1 MLDRNMPTDNAMT
14 TKPIKLS
21 ALKTACKSCNLHD
34 LCLPLGLDLDDIDA
48 LDDIIKRRK
57 PLQKGEFLFQNGNEF
72 NAIYAVRSGSIKT
85 YTESEQGD
93 EQITGLYL
101 SGELLGLDALH
112 SHHYLCSAIALE
124 TTSLCEIPFNVL
136 EELSKKVPTLNHQ
149 LLRIMSKEIASDQ
162 TLLMLM
168 AQKNAEERLAAFL
181 VNLSSRLKL
190 RNFSETEFYL
200 SMSRKDIGN
209 YLGLTIE
216 TISRT
221 FSRFQSNGLLTTQR
235 KYVNILRLNELK
247 AIAGLSENCT
257 IQPQADFAAK

>member
-1 MLDRNMPTDNAMT
+1 MATQ
-14 TKPIKLS
+14 PIKLT

-34 LCLPLGLDLDDIDA
+34 LCLPLGLDLADIDA
-48 LDDIIKRRK
+48 LDNIIKRRK
-57 PLQKGEFLFQNGNEF
+57 PLQKGEYLFHNGTDF
-72 NAIYAVRSGSIKT
+72 HAIYAVRSGSIKT

-101 SGELLGLDALH
+101 PGELLGLDAIH
-112 SHHYLCSAIALE
+112 NHQHPCSAIALE
-124 TTSLCEIPFNVL
+124 TTSLCEIPFGTL
-136 EELSKKVPTLNHQ
+136 EELSEKVPNLNHQ
-149 LLRIMSKEIASDQ
+149 LFRIMSKEIASDQ

-181 VNLSSRLKL
+181 VNLSSRLKQ
-190 RNFSETEFYL
+190 RNFSETEFFL

-221 FSRFQSNGLLTTQR
+221 FSRFQSEGLLTTQR
-235 KYVNILRLNELK
+235 KYVNILKLHDLK
-247 AIAGLSENCT
+247 AIAGL
-257 IQPQADFAAK
+257 AAECSIHDKPDTAAN

>member
-1 MLDRNMPTDNAMT
+1 MT

-34 LCLPLGLDLDDIDA
+34 LCLPLGMDLHDIDA
-48 LDDIIKRRK
+48 LDSIIKRRK
-57 PLQKGEFLFQNGNEF
+57 PLQKGEYLFHNSDNF
-72 NAIYAVRSGSIKT
+72 TSIYAVRSGSIKT

-101 SGELLGLDALH
+101 PGELLGLDAIH
-112 SHHYLCSAIALE
+112 SHIHPCSAIALE
-124 TTSLCEIPFNVL
+124 TTSLCEIPFNIL
-136 EELSKKVPTLNHQ
+136 EDLSEKVPSLNHQ
-149 LLRIMSKEIASDQ
+149 LFRIMSKEIASDQ

-181 VNLSSRLKL
+181 VNLSSRLKQRQL
-190 RNFSETEFYL
+190 SETEFYL
-200 SMSRKDIGN
+200 SLSRKDIGN

-221 FSRFQSNGLLTTQR
+221 FSRFQNDGLLTTQR
-235 KYVNILRLNELK
+235 KYVNILKLQELK
-247 AIAGLSENCT
+247 NIAGLSVLCNKH
-257 IQPQADFAAK
+257 PDSAAN

>member
-1 MLDRNMPTDNAMT
+1 MT

-21 ALKTACKSCNLHD
+21 ALKTACKNCNLHD
-34 LCLPLGLDLDDIDA
+34 LCLPLGMDLSDIDS
-48 LDDIIKRRK
+48 LDEIIKRRK
-57 PLQKGEFLFQNGNEF
+57 PLQKGEYLFHSNTEF
-72 NAIYAVRSGSIKT
+72 NSIYAVRSGSIKT

-101 SGELLGLDALH
+101 PGELLGLDAIH
-112 SHHYLCSAIALE
+112 SHQHPCSAIALE
-124 TTSLCEIPFNVL
+124 TTSLCEIPFNNL
-136 EELSKKVPTLNHQ
+136 EELSEKIPSLNHQ
-149 LLRIMSKEIASDQ
+149 LFRIMSKEIASDQ

-181 VNLSSRLKL
+181 VNLSSRLKQ
-190 RNFSETEFYL
+190 RNFSETEFFL

-221 FSRFQSNGLLTTQR
+221 FSRFQNDGLLTTQR
-235 KYVNILRLNELK
+235 KYVNILKLDALK
-247 AIAGLSENCT
+247 AIAGLATECT
-257 IQPQADFAAK
+257 IHQQPDKAAN